1 MKMLGENDR
10 PAAERYQPAV
20 SARKGEKEAGK
31 GEKEE
36 RQREKERGKKLD
48 SLINSAGPSNI
59 LVPVSSPS

>member
-10 PAAERYQPAV
+10 PAAERPAV

-31 GEKEE
+31 GGGGKEE
-36 RQREKERGKKLD
+36 REREKERGKKLD

>member
-10 PAAERYQPAV
+10 PAAERPAV

-31 GEKEE
+31 GGKEE
-36 RQREKERGKKLD
+36 RQREKERGKRLD